1 MIEFFQNSF
10 NNINKNT
17 PINVYLL
24 ISELLVNLIQE
35 APSIPSPVCRLI
47 INHFEKKKKIENIT
61 AHQMAI
67 DICKS
72 TTMKLQ
78 RFVCQHFSELLNQA
92 SNTSIP
98 GSPNSSSDEAPS
110 SKQEAA
116 KALLSV
122 HKLILQIHNNCP
134 DLLINVIP
142 QLEMELEC
150 EVETRSLAVQ
160 ILGEMFLDSR
170 MEQTPGMKSFYE
182 TWPGVWKSWCDRRN
196 DSSVL
201 VRTLWVEL
209 CANIFKFKPEL
220 IKALTPCLHEK
231 LMDLE
236 EKVRIASINV
246 FKNLTITDIINIPKS
261 LLLDVSER
269 CRDKKINVR
278 NEAATVLAKIY
289 NKCFKLIKS
298 GENLN
303 ASDKFGW
310 IPSHILNLQY
320 VDDKELIALIE
331 RLFNEEI
338 LPPNLNDDER
348 TDRTLIFLD
357 SLFLS
362 ENVDRN
368 RKAFL
373 AYLDRQDTFTKN
385 FNIFL
390 DVCEE
395 YNGGIMDNEEQ
406 AEAKLEMLEK
416 IIHYISTRL
425 GDPKK
430 SQAALTK
437 FTQLND
443 KRCILLLRNI
453 CNPALDYKTVVR
465 YHKELKKK
473 FEENHLSETFSIIQ
487 FRISFLIINKSMI
500 PSLLKRKS
508 LKGFNNLDID
518 LRLSAA
524 ADVLIKDIALKF
536 PAIFR
541 SNLNEFIKMLRSDD
555 ESEVTDALFA
565 LSSFLKE
572 YKDETINIGDS
583 KQNLIKIVL
592 QSESQKKSKYA
603 SVIAANLQE
612 EDTCLEIFER
622 VIAVIKTETN
632 FNLLLNQLNFLKVI
646 AFFKSNMFDKN
657 SNLIFNFIIN
667 QVLLK
672 EFKDM
677 EVEGL
682 DTELDWVEYEK
693 LPISG
698 RLKLTGLKVLV
709 KRLLKSENDE
719 DESLE
724 RLSISILKLFKK
736 IFLNEGEILNISK
749 KNYSTNDEEKK
760 FEEDDE
766 NDKEKSLT
774 TPNDPIFQVRQK
786 FLEKVMT
793 KIQKNS
799 VPKYFILILMLC
811 AHEPEKE
818 LKDQIKSFL
827 ARKSKESLNYDE
839 KTSQN
844 IVCKTFPRFLHL
856 LSHHPDFTEEEEDL
870 IMFSK
875 YILFFLEAV
884 GSAENIS
891 LLYHLISNLKTV
903 EDIHSKDSTGFY
915 ILCDMT
921 LYLIKDLAKQKSWV
935 LTSFNE
941 KVSIDKTVFKKLDVK
956 QASLNLK
963 KIFLGNNFI
972 NAFNATIDKK
982 KPNTT
987 PKKKS
992 TPVKNEETRK
1002 KKNKNKLIFVKKKK
1016 KDENDDN
1023 TESDN
1028 DSINENEIVTP
1039 IRRNAKRSSTSI
1051 KKDLKEISNSEE
1063 SDTDIVM
1070 KENDAEEIESGTE
1083 SKRSSPISNTSESDK
1098 DDDIMAEKNTSKID
1112 NSIDKG

>member
-1 MIEFFQNSF
+1 
-10 NNINKNT
+10 
-17 PINVYLL
+17 
-24 ISELLVNLIQE
+24 
-35 APSIPSPVCRLI
+35 
-47 INHFEKKKKIENIT
+47 
-61 AHQMAI
+61 
-67 DICKS
+67 
-72 TTMKLQ
+72 
-78 RFVCQHFSELLNQA
+78 
-92 SNTSIP
+92 
-98 GSPNSSSDEAPS
+98 
-110 SKQEAA
+110 
-116 KALLSV
+116 
-122 HKLILQIHNNCP
+122 
-134 DLLINVIP
+134 
-142 QLEMELEC
+142 
-150 EVETRSLAVQ
+150 
-160 ILGEMFLDSR
+160 
-170 MEQTPGMKSFYE
+170 
-182 TWPGVWKSWCDRRN
+182 
-196 DSSVL
+196 
-201 VRTLWVEL
+201 
-209 CANIFKFKPEL
+209 
-220 IKALTPCLHEK
+220 
-231 LMDLE
+231 
-236 EKVRIASINV
+236 
-246 FKNLTITDIINIPKS
+246 
-261 LLLDVSER
+261 
-269 CRDKKINVR
+269 
-278 NEAATVLAKIY
+278 
-289 NKCFKLIKS
+289 
-298 GENLN
+298 
-303 ASDKFGW
+303 
-310 IPSHILNLQY
+310 
-320 VDDKELIALIE
+320 
-331 RLFNEEI
+331 
-338 LPPNLNDDER
+338 
-348 TDRTLIFLD
+348 
-357 SLFLS
+357 
-362 ENVDRN
+362 
-368 RKAFL
+368 
-373 AYLDRQDTFTKN
+373 
-385 FNIFL
+385 
-390 DVCEE
+390 

-465 YHKELKKK
+465 YNKELKKK

-774 TPNDPIFQVRQK
+774 TPNVVKTHLRMLSSVSFLNLCDSEKFTTLFTFEDFFNLALISQDPIFQVRQK

-839 KTSQN
+839 KTSQD

-956 QASLNLK
+956 QASL
-963 KIFLGNNFI
+963 
-972 NAFNATIDKK
+972 
-982 KPNTT
+982 PNTT

-992 TPVKNEETRK
+992 TPVKNEETIK

-1083 SKRSSPISNTSESDK
+1083 SKRSSPISK
-1098 DDDIMAEKNTSKID
+1098 
-1112 NSIDKG
+1112 